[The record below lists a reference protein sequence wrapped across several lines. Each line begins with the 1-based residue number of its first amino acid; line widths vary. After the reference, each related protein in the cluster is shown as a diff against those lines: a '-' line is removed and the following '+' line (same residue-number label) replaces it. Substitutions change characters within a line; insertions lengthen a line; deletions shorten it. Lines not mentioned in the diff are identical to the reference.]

1 MCPIEEE
8 CATIPEL
15 PLQIKR
21 MRSPRWSRELLNS
34 WHAGPIQSRRAFREV
49 HRALPMSTPTLWR
62 TQPQPS
68 TLNPKSLTSRV
79 CAEAQSG
86 SFEKACSQTQLVVL
100 QYAGGSTS
108 LGEVKIWQVEVCGT
122 MPRFRIAT
130 QGLSYCLRAQDFCLV
145 FLIGARRCPL
155 TVDSLHC
162 KSETAYTRIDIP
174 GIHPHTKRHQRKPK
188 ATAYSFVVTQPRN
201 PTPSNQPYNQPYKP

>member
-34 WHAGPIQSRRAFREV
+34 WHAGPIHSRRAFREV

-108 LGEVKIWQVEVCGT
+108 LGEVKIWQVEVCDCNSGFKLLSSGS
-122 MPRFRIAT
+122 RF
-130 QGLSYCLRAQDFCLV
+130 LFSV
-145 FLIGARRCPL
+145 FDWGQEMS
-155 TVDSLHC
+155 VDS
-162 KSETAYTRIDIP
+162 R
-174 GIHPHTKRHQRKPK
+174 
-188 ATAYSFVVTQPRN
+188 FVALQI
-201 PTPSNQPYNQPYKP
+201 